1 MMPIIKKWLYSDKD
15 IFLREIVSNAS
26 DAITKYKKLVSLGE
40 ASEDERY
47 QIVVTTDDKAG
58 TLTVEDNGIGM
69 TEEEVEKY
77 ITQIAFSGAADF
89 LEKYEKAGGEGI
101 IGHFGLGFYSAYM
114 VSDNIEIFTK
124 SYREGSKGVHWQS
137 DGNSTYTIGEC
148 DKQTRGTKV
157 VMHLAEGEKEFAR
170 ESEVRKL
177 LNKYCSF
184 MPYEIFLNPKPE
196 EELNKDLKEGEEPK
210 KNTPVNTT
218 EPLYLKQP
226 KDCTEEEYK
235 KFSERYGMDVDT
247 VKKYLP
253 EDQIKARIAEL
264 GRELTADY
272 AGKNPIFIG
281 VLKGVVM
288 FFADMIRAIPLDCQ
302 IDFMAVSSYG
312 GGTQSSGKI
321 RIQKDISVDL
331 AGRHVVILEDIL
343 DSGLTLSH
351 TAAYLKT
358 KGPASLKIC
367 TLLDKPD
374 RRKAE
379 VQADYVGFTIP
390 NLFVVGY
397 GQDFDENYR
406 NLPYVGVLKPEAYM
420 K

>member
-1 MMPIIKKWLYSDKD
+1 MHS
-15 IFLREIVSNAS
+15 
-26 DAITKYKKLVSLGE
+26 AI
-40 ASEDERY
+40 ER
-47 QIVVTTDDKAG
+47 I
-58 TLTVEDNGIGM
+58 
-69 TEEEVEKY
+69 
-77 ITQIAFSGAADF
+77 
-89 LEKYEKAGGEGI
+89 
-101 IGHFGLGFYSAYM
+101 
-114 VSDNIEIFTK
+114 
-124 SYREGSKGVHWQS
+124 
-137 DGNSTYTIGEC
+137 
-148 DKQTRGTKV
+148 
-157 VMHLAEGEKEFAR
+157 
-170 ESEVRKL
+170 L
-177 LNKYCSF
+177 LS
-184 MPYEIFLNPKPE
+184 
-196 EELNKDLKEGEEPK
+196 
-210 KNTPVNTT
+210 
-218 EPLYLKQP
+218 
-226 KDCTEEEYK
+226 
-235 KFSERYGMDVDT
+235 
-247 VKKYLP
+247 

-288 FFADMIRAIPLDCQ
+288 FIADMIRAIPLDCQ

-397 GQDFDENYR
+397 GLDFDENYR